1 MKLKMK
7 FISNGNPK
15 TYFILTLIDIAYI
28 NTYQVT
34 SLNITILNVLVQ
46 FLHEKAP
53 IIKKGD

>member
-1 MKLKMK
+1 MK

-34 SLNITILNVLVQ
+34 SLNITILNMLVQ
-46 FLHEKAP
+46 FLHEKKP
-53 IIKKGD
+53 QS